1 MNDCKTVTQV
11 SRECSV
17 SPRMLRYYEKLGLIE
32 SKRKEDY
39 SYRIYDAEKVGRI
52 KMILLLRKLRV
63 SLKDIEAILTDKK
76 QEQILKILQNNIA
89 ELDEEIESMDT
100 IRKVLTMIVARYR
113 EEEYTL
119 LADSELVEMIESLA
133 PAKKQI
139 QEAITMTD
147 VNKANEVLNK
157 DLNVRI
163 LMLPSNTVA
172 SCRIQG
178 ENPEEAVGDKV
189 TEFVQ
194 SSRLFEKKP
203 DARMFG
209 FNSPNPGILPNG
221 EHGYEVYVT
230 IPEDMVLPEGFEKK
244 RMEGGLYAALTI
256 NFPEFHLWEDLIKWA
271 ENHEKYEPDWKVGPE
286 VMHGMLEE
294 HLNWIYAAH
303 MGWPENGIDG
313 QIDLL
318 LPIKVRG

>member
-1 MNDCKTVTQV
+1 MYDCKTVTQV

-39 SYRIYDAEKVGRI
+39 SYRIYDAETVGRI

-63 SLKDIEAILTDKK
+63 SLKDIEAILKDKK
-76 QEQILKILQNNIA
+76 QEQVLKILQSNIA
-89 ELDEEIESMDT
+89 ELDEEIEAMDT

-113 EEEYTL
+113 EEQYTL
-119 LADSELVEMIESLA
+119 LADSELVEMIDSLA

-139 QEAITMTD
+139 QEAMTMND
-147 VNKANEVLNK
+147 VNKSNEVLNK
-157 DLNVRI
+157 NLNVRV
-163 LMLPSNTVA
+163 LMLSSYTVA
-172 SCRIQG
+172 SCRTQG

-189 TEFVQ
+189 TEFIQ
-194 SSRLFEKKP
+194 SSHLFEKKP

-209 FNSPNPGILPNG
+209 FNSPNPGVLPNG

-244 RMEGGLYAALTI
+244 QMEGGLYAALTI
-256 NFPEFHLWEDLIKWA
+256 KFPEFHLWEDLIKWA
-271 ENHEKYEPDWKVGPE
+271 ENHEKYEPDWKAGPE

-294 HLNWIYAAH
+294 HLNWVYAAH

-318 LPIKVRG
+318 LPIKTRR

>member
-17 SPRMLRYYEKLGLIE
+17 SPIMLRYYEKLGLIE

-39 SYRIYDAEKVGRI
+39 SYRIYDAETVGRI

-89 ELDEEIESMDT
+89 ELDEEIEAMDT

-139 QEAITMTD
+139 Q
-147 VNKANEVLNK
+147 
-157 DLNVRI
+157 
-163 LMLPSNTVA
+163 
-172 SCRIQG
+172 
-178 ENPEEAVGDKV
+178 
-189 TEFVQ
+189 
-194 SSRLFEKKP
+194 
-203 DARMFG
+203 
-209 FNSPNPGILPNG
+209 
-221 EHGYEVYVT
+221 
-230 IPEDMVLPEGFEKK
+230 
-244 RMEGGLYAALTI
+244 
-256 NFPEFHLWEDLIKWA
+256 
-271 ENHEKYEPDWKVGPE
+271 
-286 VMHGMLEE
+286 
-294 HLNWIYAAH
+294 
-303 MGWPENGIDG
+303 
-313 QIDLL
+313 
-318 LPIKVRG
+318 

>member
-1 MNDCKTVTQV
+1 MYDCKTVTQV

-17 SPRMLRYYEKLGLIE
+17 SPRMLRYYEKMGLIE
-32 SKRKEDY
+32 SKRKEGY
-39 SYRIYDAEKVGRI
+39 SYRIYDAETVGRI

-63 SLKDIEAILTDKK
+63 SLKDIEAILKEKK
-76 QEQILKILQNNIA
+76 QEQVLKILQSNIA

-119 LADSELVEMIESLA
+119 LADSELVEIIDSLA
-133 PAKKQI
+133 HAKKQI

-147 VNKANEVLNK
+147 INKANEVLNK
-157 DLNVRI
+157 NLNVRI
-163 LMLPSNTVA
+163 LMLPSYTVA
-172 SCRIQG
+172 SCCTQG
-178 ENPEEAVGDKV
+178 ENPEEVVSDKM
-189 TEFVQ
+189 TKFVQ

-230 IPEDMVLPEGFEKK
+230 IPEDMALPEGFEKK
-244 RMEGGLYAALTI
+244 QMEGGLYAALTI
-256 NFPEFHLWEDLIKWA
+256 KFPEFHLWEDLIKWA
-271 ENHEKYEPDWKVGPE
+271 ENNEKYEPDWKAGPE
-286 VMHGMLEE
+286 AMHGMLEE
-294 HLNWIYAAH
+294 HLNWVYAAH
-303 MGWPENGIDG
+303 MGWPKNGIDG

-318 LPIKVRG
+318 LPIKTRK